1 MLHYRYKNG
10 EEIDFSY
17 QTGFNK
23 AENELIFEVQPNDNE
38 AVYRFVSVVFMQNDI
53 DNLCMVNVRLTN
65 HDSLAFF
72 EKKYFSCIDNTNRQC
87 FK

>member
-1 MLHYRYKNG
+1 MLHFRYKNG

-38 AVYRFVSVVFMQNDI
+38 AVYRFVPVL
-53 DNLCMVNVRLTN
+53 LCETL
-65 HDSLAFF
+65 S
-72 EKKYFSCIDNTNRQC
+72 II
-87 FK
+87 

>member
-1 MLHYRYKNG
+1 MFFALHFRYKNN

-38 AVYRFVSVVFMQNDI
+38 AVYRFVSFM
-53 DNLCMVNVRLTN
+53 
-65 HDSLAFF
+65 LAKF
-72 EKKYFSCIDNTNRQC
+72 
-87 FK
+87 